1 GKEAEERDEIRGQI
15 TLGQTT
21 HTEHT
26 KFRGSHKVW
35 CYIVKNHIVIAQA
48 TIDIPIE

>member
-1 GKEAEERDEIRGQI
+1 M
-15 TLGQTT
+15 
-21 HTEHT
+21 
-26 KFRGSHKVW
+26 W